1 MADDKNKNQDPEDN
15 DDLFDDD
22 EDFGL
27 PDLDYDDLD
36 DEFDDDLLDE
46 EIEDDSIEELEEPA
60 LEPIVEST
68 TETESAQGSLVDE
81 EININDE
88 LSNDTDSDIPDGEDW
103 ELELEKELEDELSSG
118 EVDSFYEEESFDEF
132 ESEEADSNVFDTDS
146 DESQKQTDEVT
157 VESGFVPDNSED
169 KNDYYTSHIKK
180 DEEAKAKESAE
191 EMSPEEYAKYFGD
204 GAEKNK
210 SKFTRTVVIGTI
222 SLLVIGSL
230 FLYLSDTFGTG
241 EDPKEIVK
249 TEKAPLKKVE
259 PVEKKE
265 APKTTPKPKPKPE
278 PIKQVAGEIKTIDQA
293 TGKSYIVIASFF
305 DSDMAN
311 DHAKTLAEQGKS
323 PIIIPPFNEYRFYR
337 VAIAGFDSF
346 ADAKAELPQ
355 YQSEFGKDVWPL
367 RY

>member
-1 MADDKNKNQDPEDN
+1 
-15 DDLFDDD
+15 LFDDD